1 MRRLK
6 EIIMALQP
14 VFLSPLMD
22 QLVGFG
28 KVTTLQM
35 LQRLFSSY
43 GAIDK
48 IKLKENKVKMMGPY
62 NPVEPLSCILN
73 QLKRGRD
80 FARA

>member
-1 MRRLK
+1 
-6 EIIMALQP
+6 
-14 VFLSPLMD
+14 MD